1 MVRIQLSSNYQVVEL
16 SYDSWES
23 VNREEVDAATELV
36 NELGAA
42 VDVKGP
48 ARQGTAINPPQR
60 PARPA
65 RPAARRVPAY
75 EPATAKQLAYLDSLG
90 VPYEDGISKQEAWQL
105 AQEYQGY

>member
-16 SYDSWES
+16 TYDSWAA
-23 VNREEVDAATELV
+23 VNREEVDAATKLV

-48 ARQGTAINPPQR
+48 ARQGAAINSPQR
-60 PARPA
+60 PV
-65 RPAARRVPAY
+65 RPAARRVPAS
-75 EPATAKQLAYLDSLG
+75 AKQLAYLDSLG
-90 VPYEDGISKQEAWQL
+90 IPYKDGISKQEAWQL